1 MKILVIVGATLCLS
15 TSQAFAQVKAPVSR
29 QAGDCSVNITGNANS
44 VSLVC
49 RNVDPKLAEQ
59 VRAILNGTQRNEKDL
74 KEISQKL
81 DPIVKGVGRPVI
93 HIEQR
98 SEGPNSPNTVNIN
111 QRPPP
116 RRIPPDK
123 RAEIVAILKRRP
135 AKIQVLAII
144 GNAEAYQFAQDWY
157 DAFKAAGWTMMDG
170 MVRLFEYVGRPEPG
184 VQFHLRGET
193 VPAALPFEVPRNSPV
208 GALSEGFETLK
219 MAEQLRGQRF
229 PGRPED
235 EVSLWIHQQ
244 PEN

>member
-15 TSQAFAQVKAPVSR
+15 TSQAFAQVKVQVSQ

-49 RNVDPKLAEQ
+49 RHVDPKLAEQ
-59 VRAILNGTQRNEKDL
+59 VRAILNGTQRNEKAL

-81 DPIVKGVGRPVI
+81 DPIVKEIGNPLI

-111 QRPPP
+111 QRTPP

-135 AKIQVLAII
+135 AKISVSAIQ
-144 GNAEAYQFAQDWY
+144 NNDEAYQFAQDWY
-157 DAFKAAGWTMMDG
+157 DAFKAAGWTMMDDK
-170 MVRLFEYVGRPEPG
+170 VRVFMIVGRPG
-184 VQFHLRGET
+184 RGILIRLHGET
-193 VPAALPFEVPRNSPV
+193 VPPEGAAIVPTNSPAGV
-208 GALSEGFETLK
+208 LAESLERLKIRQQVRAQKFPDMAQDQLSFSVNE
-219 MAEQLRGQRF
+219 
-229 PGRPED
+229 
-235 EVSLWIHQQ
+235 H